1 MLPALLTGPS
11 AHARRGRTNVNH
23 HANQTEPGETSMNQ
37 PILNR
42 RQFIG
47 RAAALTSLA
56 WLPTSWAAAAKRTA
70 ADQVTLGK
78 TGIKLSRLGFGT
90 GSNSGNVQYALGKE
104 TFTKLIH
111 YAYDQGITYIDAA
124 MSYRTHEWIGDA
136 IKGLPLE
143 KLYVQTKIGG
153 VPEKP
158 LEVIDKIRQTYNTDY
173 VDTLLVHCTIKKNW
187 DEERKRMMDA
197 VSEAQSRKWVRARGV
212 SCHSL
217 PALSLASKLDWVEV
231 NLVRVNPQGA
241 WIDTPAEDWNA
252 KSEASHLPPVVAELK
267 TMKEKGH
274 GVIGM
279 KMIGNGDFTQAED
292 REKAI
297 RYAMSLKEIDAVVVG
312 FKSTA
317 EIDEAI
323 QRVNRALAE
332 AA

>member
-1 MLPALLTGPS
+1 MSRSTLS
-11 AHARRGRTNVNH
+11 
-23 HANQTEPGETSMNQ
+23 
-37 PILNR
+37 R

-47 RAAALTSLA
+47 RTAALASLA
-56 WLPTSWAAAAKRTA
+56 WLPPSVSAATKRTA
-70 ADQVTLGK
+70 VDQVTLGK

-90 GSNSGNVQYALGKE
+90 GSNSGNVQRALGQE
-104 TFTKLIH
+104 EFTRLIH

-124 MSYRTHEWIGDA
+124 LSYRTHEWIGA
-136 IKGLPLE
+136 ATKGLPRE
-143 KLYVQTKIGG
+143 KLYIQTKIGG

-158 LEVIDKIRQTYNTDY
+158 LEVIDKIRQTYDTDY
-173 VDTLLVHCTIKKNW
+173 VDTLLVHCTVKKDW
-187 DEERKRMMDA
+187 DDERKRMMDA
-197 VSEAQSRKWVRARGV
+197 ISEAQSRKWVRARGV

-217 PALSLASKLDWVEV
+217 PALTLAAKLDWVEV

-267 TMKEKGH
+267 TMKEEGH

-279 KMIGNGDFTQAED
+279 KMIGNGNFVKAED

-297 RYAMSLKEIDAVVVG
+297 RYAMSLKELDAVVIG
-312 FKSTA
+312 FKSTD
-317 EIDEAI
+317 EIDEAL
-323 QRVNRALAE
+323 QRMNHALAQ